1 MFVANKRVIQFD
13 STVTGLSKAILASFC
28 PSNRRHLSKARE
40 LLEGY
45 SVFKD
50 LVANLSRLAGT
61 AMCQLPI
68 ASLKT
73 RMTQTDIS
81 PLRRRIRAPLHS
93 PPASVKHSDCPIAR
107 RLIAGF

>member
-28 PSNRRHLSKARE
+28 PSNRRHLAKARE
-40 LLEGY
+40 FLEGY

-61 AMCQLPI
+61 AMSQLLI

-73 RMTQTDIS
+73 RMARTDIS
-81 PLRRRIRAPLHS
+81 QLRLRIRSPLHS
-93 PPASVKHSDCPIAR
+93 LPPSVKHSYST
-107 RLIAGF
+107 